1 MRLNDDVLVT
11 YVAAFLSAGCFAC
24 LFLEVWFEEEVI
36 SIDGSVP
43 LVRVFCMFL
52 FGVKVW

>member
-24 LFLEVWFEEEVI
+24 LFLEVWFEEDVI